1 MMRQSWAKRVEEVIQ
16 LYGDE
21 DMDREWLDAP
31 LTDEEE
37 WEWRSSMNENL
48 VVGYIIGGG
57 LKEGFRVRLTVS
69 ADTVQEGS
77 FVVCDSGPWR
87 FFGLVTDLQLGA
99 TDPRFADEKSERM
112 QPAMQQALLGKT
124 LYTTLEMYP
133 TLMLERG
140 PDPAVDPT
148 AFLDWQDKIV
158 GGELERP
165 SPRPVRTVPAHHAL
179 VRLADEGDVAEIFPG
194 SFIIGTTTTEPHH
207 PIGLDLTK
215 LVKRSSG
222 IFGATG
228 TGKSFLTRMVLAGV
242 MKEQVAAALVFDMH
256 NEYAFDDADTDR
268 GARVWGLKSIFGANV
283 QVAALG
289 KGALVRG
296 HTPDFTLEL
305 ALNDFQTGDINL
317 LAEALN
323 LTDTAAVTLNA
334 LERSFERNWFAQFMK
349 LEPGAT
355 ETYTTESGKTVTEPA
370 ANSVAAWARN
380 NNVHEKAAEA
390 LHRKLSLIYDRPY
403 VVETPASDAVS
414 AIVDKLENGRHVIL
428 SFGEFDDD
436 LDYLLVSNILT
447 RRIRQHWVKRTE
459 EHKTLGSAPPTALMI
474 AIEEAHKLLNPHL
487 AGQTAF
493 GIIARELRK
502 YFVTLLVVDQR
513 PSGIDDEVMSQLGT
527 RITGWLGDEDDIRA
541 VLTGL
546 AGRDQLRGMLA
557 RLQEKEEVL
566 LLGWGVK
573 MPIPVRSRRYDQA
586 FYDEMRGRKAAPAP
600 ASSLDDI
607 NADLYG

>member
-1 MMRQSWAKRVEEVIQ
+1 
-16 LYGDE
+16 
-21 DMDREWLDAP
+21 
-31 LTDEEE
+31 
-37 WEWRSSMNENL
+37 MNDSI
-48 VVGYIIGGG
+48 GYIIGGG
-57 LKEGFRVRLTVS
+57 LREGFRVRLTVP
-69 ADTVQEGS
+69 ADNVQEGS

-87 FFGLVTDLQLGA
+87 FYGLVTDLQLGA
-99 TDPRFADEKSERM
+99 TDPRFADELSDPPRLN
-112 QPAMQQALLGKT
+112 AAIRTALLGKT

-133 TLMLERG
+133 TLMMDRG
-140 PDPAVDPT
+140 PDDPI
-148 AFLDWQDKIV
+148 ANLDWQEQIER
-158 GGELERP
+158 GEVERP

-179 VRLADEGDVAEIFPG
+179 VRLAGEGDVAEIFPG
-194 SFIIGTTTTEPHH
+194 SFIVGTTTTEPHH
-207 PIGLDLTK
+207 PVGLDLAK

-256 NEYAFDDADTDR
+256 NEYAFDDSDTDR
-268 GARVWGLKSIFGANV
+268 RARVWGLKSLFGQQV

-305 ALNDFQTGDINL
+305 ALGDFQTSDINL
-317 LAEALN
+317 LAEALD
-323 LTDTAAVTLNA
+323 LTDTAPVTLNA
-334 LERSFERNWFAQFMK
+334 LERSFPKSWFAQFMK

-355 ETYTTESGKTVTEPA
+355 ETYTSESGKTVTEPA
-370 ANSVAAWARN
+370 ANSVAAWARQ

-390 LHRKLSLIYDRPY
+390 LHRKLKPIYDKPY
-403 VVETPASDAVS
+403 VVENPASDAVS

-428 SFGEFDDD
+428 GFGEFDND

-447 RRIRQHWVKRTE
+447 RRIRQYWIKRTE
-459 EHKTLGSAPPTALMI
+459 EHKTLGSAAPRPLVI

-493 GIIARELRK
+493 GTIARELRK

-527 RITGWLGDEDDIRA
+527 RITGWLGDEEDIRA

-546 AGRDQLRGMLA
+546 AGREQLRGMLA

-586 FYDEMRGRKAAPAP
+586 FYDEMRGRHKAAAP
-600 ASSLDDI
+600 EKSVDDI
-607 NADLYG
+607 NADLFPQ